1 MCGLWCRKTFVKPII
16 CHFGSKENFLQRP
29 QLSGHHFQHVVIC
42 QQHQNSISVFE
53 EWFSVNYKETNLI
66 TPDANIPVCNRFI
79 PLDSDLIRRQSS
91 APDPW
96 RSGRAWCL
104 DKKVTVCKPQ
114 STARHTWEEKGERRK
129 FKGNFLKRRKK
140 GRELCKEN
148 FP

>member
-16 CHFGSKENFLQRP
+16 CHFGSKENFFFARP
-29 QLSGHHFQHVVIC
+29 QLSCHHFQHVVIC
-42 QQHQNSISVFE
+42 QHHQNSISVFK

-129 FKGNFLKRRKK
+129 EKGENL
-140 GRELCKEN
+140 REI
-148 FP
+148 F